1 MFSAVLLIGGV
12 SIVELILG
20 AFLLALLFST
30 LRKAGWS
37 INGKRALLIILG
49 VVLVSPALAPAGSS
63 ALIPLPLGVL
73 LAFIRT
79 SEDVTFLFRT
89 YWFIVPSMLVTGL
102 VFGYVARRLF
112 PRNESLQLPLA

>member
-49 VVLVSPALAPAGSS
+49 VVLVSPALAPAGSA

-73 LAFIRT
+73 LAFIRK

-102 VFGYVARRLF
+102 VFGYIARRLF
-112 PRNESLQLPLA
+112 PGR